1 MEPAPAEPTLAALT
15 SRVFAGVPD
24 IARRLDISRGRIP
37 DYAGLIS
44 RATGWQQLFPV
55 LKRIIQTKQPVL
67 VYGDYDVD
75 GITSTFLLH
84 RWLRSQQVPGNCF
97 IPSRF
102 QHGYGLDAEV
112 IRSAA
117 EQGYQVLFALDC
129 GAANAQEIRLA
140 RELGLEV
147 AVIDHH
153 TVPGDG
159 PGVPMLNPHGES
171 GLPPLCTAGL
181 IYGVLGILHSEFHT
195 EPEPDELELAGLAT
209 IADVVALEPYNWGL
223 AHHALTTI
231 AETENHGLAALIR
244 ISGLHGLTRL
254 TARNLA
260 FEIIPRINAAGRMQ
274 HGRAVLDLL
283 AADRN
288 TAGNLA
294 RHLDN
299 LNRQRKKVAERDT
312 RDALTQALNFQQDP
326 GLVLAGEEWHPGVL
340 GIVAA
345 KVVNVLDRPTVVL
358 AQDPGNSGQYS
369 GSARSDGRTDLIAA
383 LRKCEDVLV
392 SCGGHAQAAGVKVRQ
407 DRIDEFRM
415 RWVEAVP
422 EAGLSVQPE
431 RELPRARLGD
441 LTSRFEEEL
450 WQLAPFGQ
458 GYKPS
463 AAVLEGCRVERV
475 SLMGRD
481 KTHINLSVED
491 EHCRVK
497 LKGFTMSHLKP
508 MLKSGQPVNPIVEFE
523 TDNWNNRLTVML
535 RLIGLE

>member
-1 MEPAPAEPTLAALT
+1 MVPASTEPVLAALT

-24 IARRLDISRGRIP
+24 VTRRLEISRGRLP
-37 DYAGLIS
+37 DFSALIS
-44 RATGWQQLFPV
+44 NSAGWQSLFPV
-55 LKRIIQTKQPVL
+55 LKRLIQTKPPVL

-75 GITSTFLLH
+75 GITSTFLLN

-102 QHGYGLDAEV
+102 QHGYGLDSEV
-112 IRSAA
+112 IHSAV
-117 EQGYQVLFALDC
+117 EQGYKVLLALDC
-129 GAANAQEIRLA
+129 GAANQHEISLA
-140 RELGLEV
+140 RDLGLEV

-171 GLPPLCTAGL
+171 ELPPLCTAGL
-181 IYGVLGILHSEFHT
+181 IYGVLGILHKEFRT
-195 EPEPDELELAGLAT
+195 KPIPDELELAGLAT
-209 IADVVALEPYNWGL
+209 IADMVELEPYNWGL
-223 AHHALTTI
+223 ANHALKTI
-231 AETENHGLAALIR
+231 AETENHGLAELIR
-244 ISGLHGLTRL
+244 VSGLHGLTRL

-283 AADRN
+283 AADRT
-288 TAGNLA
+288 TASSLA

-299 LNRQRKKVAERDT
+299 LNRQRKKVAERDA
-312 RDALTQALNFQQDP
+312 RDALTQALNFQQCP
-326 GLVLAGEEWHPGVL
+326 GLVLAGENWHPGVL

-345 KVVNVLDRPTVVL
+345 KVVNVLDRPSVVL
-358 AQDPGNSGQYS
+358 AADPGATGQLS

-383 LRKCEDVLV
+383 LERCEDVLV
-392 SCGGHAQAAGVKVRQ
+392 SFGGHAQAAGVKVRKE
-407 DRIDEFRM
+407 RLDEFRL
-415 RWVEAVP
+415 RWNEVILEAALP
-422 EAGLSVQPE
+422 VQQE
-431 RELPRARLGD
+431 RALPRARLRD

-450 WQLAPFGQ
+450 WKLAPFGP
-458 GYKPS
+458 GYQPS
-463 AAVLEGCRVERV
+463 AVVLDGCRVERV
-475 SLMGRD
+475 ALMGRD

-491 EHCRVK
+491 ENCRVK

-508 MLKSGQPVNPIVEFE
+508 MLKAGQPVNPIVAFE